1 MTTNF
6 RTVRFDNKGNVVS
19 MQNIAR
25 DIADVLAKYT
35 QPLTAAEVQAAIRK
49 MTGHVYDISYTG
61 TALSEAVRYGTVL
74 CRLETMDERVMRAG
88 GRTPRGNVARMYW
101 LAAKGEIP
109 ARTEAVVVDG
119 IKLDTSGVSG
129 AWAKR
134 NAKKRVAKRK
144 PYVAPKA
151 KAKTEASVQVSD
163 ANAILDAIIGQRVAA
178 LTAEIADLRDKLN
191 AIAKITQA

>member
-1 MTTNF
+1 
-6 RTVRFDNKGNVVS
+6 

-25 DIADVLAKYT
+25 DIADALAKHT

-61 TALSEAVRYGTVL
+61 TALSEAVRYGTVV

-88 GRTPRGNVARMYW
+88 GRTPRGSLARMYW

-109 ARTEAVVVDG
+109 ARTEAVAVDG

-134 NAKKRVAKRK
+134 NAKPKKRVAKRK

-151 KAKTEASVQVSD
+151 KAKASASAPVND

>member
-1 MTTNF
+1 MTTKF
-6 RTVRFDNKGNVVS
+6 RTIRFDDKGKVAS
-19 MQNIAR
+19 MQNVAR
-25 DIADVLAKYT
+25 DITDALAKYT

-88 GRTPRGNVARMYW
+88 GRTPRGSVARLYW

-151 KAKTEASVQVSD
+151 KAKASVPVND

>member
-1 MTTNF
+1 MTTKF
-6 RTVRFDNKGNVVS
+6 RTIRFDDKGKVAS
-19 MQNIAR
+19 MQNVAR
-25 DIADVLAKYT
+25 DITDALAKYT

-88 GRTPRGNVARMYW
+88 GRTPRGSAARLYW

-151 KAKTEASVQVSD
+151 KAKASVPVND